1 MSEQDKKETGVVK
14 SDVQGA
20 AVAKKTPMQGLS
32 EWLCSDVMR
41 GKLAQGIS
49 KGVTA
54 ERLVRVVM
62 QAVSRNPQLLD
73 CTRESLFSAVSCCA
87 QVGLEPN
94 LLGDAYLVPYRNRK
108 VSPERMEAQFI
119 PGYKGLVKLVRRS
132 GELSSVSAEVVYEGD
147 EFSYELG
154 DCPKIT
160 HRRTDATDYG
170 KPIRYAYAV
179 ANLRDGG
186 IQRCVMTKAQVDRVR
201 DGSAAGKFGPWK
213 DHYDEMAKK
222 TALRALCKLLPLTIE
237 AVDALERD
245 AEMEREVMADGTS
258 VSPLR
263 PKSSTSLLAPVP
275 AGQESGD
282 GAAGGQDGGTAET
295 QDGWKTETEVL

>member
-1 MSEQDKKETGVVK
+1 MVMSEQDNKGTGIVK
-14 SDVQGA
+14 PDGSGG

-32 EWLCSDVMR
+32 DWLCGDVMR
-41 GKLAQGIS
+41 GKLAEGIS

-62 QAVSRNPQLLD
+62 QAVSRNPELLE
-73 CTRESLFSAVSCCA
+73 CTRDSLFSAVSCCA

-94 LLGDAYLVPYRNRK
+94 LLGDAYLVPYWNKK
-108 VSPERMEAQFI
+108 VTPSRREAQFI

-160 HRRTDATDYG
+160 HRRTDMTDYG

-186 IQRCVMTKAQVDRVR
+186 IQRCVMTKAQVDKVR
-201 DGSAAGKFGPWK
+201 DGSAAGKYGPWK
-213 DHYDEMAKK
+213 DHYEEMAKK

-245 AEMEREVMADGTS
+245 ADMEREVVVTGSS

-263 PKSSTSLLAPVP
+263 PKSSTALLAP
-275 AGQESGD
+275 
-282 GAAGGQDGGTAET
+282 AAGKAGKAGSDGESDEEGADAR
-295 QDGWKTETEVL
+295 Q